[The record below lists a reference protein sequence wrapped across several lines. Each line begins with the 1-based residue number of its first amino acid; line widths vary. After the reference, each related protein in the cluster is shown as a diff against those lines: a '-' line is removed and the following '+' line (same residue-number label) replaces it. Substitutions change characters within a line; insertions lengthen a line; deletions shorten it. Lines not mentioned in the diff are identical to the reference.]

1 MRRQLRLLS
10 HGGRMPWT
18 YGKVKKTRVNM
29 TGVNMYKT
37 TVKIDGMMCGM
48 CEAHVNDAIRKALP
62 SVKKLSTSH
71 AKGEAG
77 FLTGDRPDP
86 EKLKSVIEQT
96 GYQVLS
102 VETTEYEKKKG
113 LFGIF

>member
-1 MRRQLRLLS
+1 MRRQLRLLP

-18 YGKVKKTRVNM
+18 YGKVKK

-48 CEAHVNDAIRKALP
+48 CEAHINDAIRKALP

-71 AKGEAG
+71 TKGEAG
-77 FLTGDRPDP
+77 FLTEDKPDP
-86 EKLKSVIEQT
+86 EELKSIIEQT